1 MQQVLLARMA
11 AMSHCDTNVGLSCV
25 VGKLGLARPVGT
37 PFQTMNTAILFKAAN
52 EARGLSMDAVH
63 ACNSGHLGL
72 PLGCAEIGAVLFG
85 ESLRHCP
92 DAPKWLNRD
101 RFILSAGHGSM
112 FLYGWLHLSGYGVSR
127 NDLKN
132 FRQLHSVTPGH
143 PEFRETPGVEATTGP
158 LGQGVGNAVG
168 YALSGKR
175 AAARFNTAQHVIF
188 DHHVV
193 ALMGDGCLQEG
204 VAKEAIA
211 FAGHNGL
218 DNLVLIY
225 DSNDVTLD
233 AMADVT
239 QSENAEA
246 YFKSQ
251 NWDAVTIDGHDIAAV
266 AAAVAKAKADDNG
279 RPKVIIAKTVIG
291 KGIPEV
297 AGTAKGHGEGGAK
310 FIDSARAGLGLPA
323 DEHFYVSGETEAFFA
338 ARKAALK
345 GEFDA
350 WQSVY
355 EAWAAANP
363 ALADELSDSLALA
376 VPTDLSSKIPAFAAD
391 YKDATRSAGSAVLN
405 AVAKAMPQVITGS
418 ADLFGST
425 KNYIKDGGDFSAKDA
440 LGRNIWFGIREHAMG
455 AICNGIAYDGLFRAS
470 GATFLVFADYLR
482 GSIRLAALAGLPVTY
497 IFTHDSIGVGED
509 GPTHQPVET
518 VSGLRVIPNLDVIR
532 PADAEETAGAF
543 VAAMSRTDG
552 PTALILTRQA
562 VPLMNE
568 LSVDARRDGV
578 LRGGYVVKKESG
590 KLETILISCG
600 SELQHAVAAAAE
612 LGDGV
617 RVVSIPCFE
626 LFDRQSDEYRES
638 VLPQAC
644 TKRVAIEAGVSA
656 LWWKYVGSEGKVL
669 GIDRFGMSAP
679 GGVAMKELGMT
690 KDHVLAAAR

>member
-1 MQQVLLARMA
+1 MQRVLLSPVASMT
-11 AMSHCDTNVGLSCV
+11 HGDTNVGLSCV
-25 VGKLGLARPVGT
+25 VGKLGLARPVGNT
-37 PFQTMNTAILFKAAN
+37 IYTMNTAILSKAAN

-112 FLYGWLHLSGYGVSR
+112 FLYGWLHLSGYGVLR

-168 YALSGKR
+168 YAISGKR

-233 AMADVT
+233 AMADVS

-251 NWDAVTIDGHDIAAV
+251 NWDAVSIDGHDMAAV

-310 FIDSARAGLGLPA
+310 FIESARAGLGLPA
-323 DEHFYVSGETEAFFA
+323 DEHFYVSAETEEFFA

-391 YKDATRSAGSAVLN
+391 YKDATRSAGSTVLN

-425 KNYIKDGGDFSAKDA
+425 KNYIKDGGDFSAKDS

-578 LRGGYVVKKESG
+578 LRGGYVTMKESG

-612 LGDGV
+612 LGAGV

-644 TKRVAIEAGVSA
+644 TKRIAIEAGVSA
-656 LWWKYVGSEGKVL
+656 LWWKYVGSAGKVL